1 MRLRIYRH
9 PTPEPRPIMVSI
21 GTAIRASRIYLT
33 PEEASKLAH
42 RLMSLAQSQGG
53 GAVETIAEDGR

>member
-1 MRLRIYRH
+1 
-9 PTPEPRPIMVSI
+9 MVSI